1 MAYNED
7 LGERLREK
15 LLSDKNIAEKRMFG
29 GVSFLLNG
37 KMTCGV
43 LQDNLVVK
51 VDPAD
56 SDAFL
61 AEPHVRPMDFTGRP
75 MKGFLYVAPDGY
87 ASDEMLDVWVERSLT
102 YARTLKSKP
111 SRKKNLKP
119 FG

>member
-51 VDPAD
+51 VDPPA
-56 SDAFL
+56 
-61 AEPHVRPMDFTGRP
+61 
-75 MKGFLYVAPDGY
+75 AP
-87 ASDEMLDVWVERSLT
+87 
-102 YARTLKSKP
+102 
-111 SRKKNLKP
+111 
-119 FG
+119 